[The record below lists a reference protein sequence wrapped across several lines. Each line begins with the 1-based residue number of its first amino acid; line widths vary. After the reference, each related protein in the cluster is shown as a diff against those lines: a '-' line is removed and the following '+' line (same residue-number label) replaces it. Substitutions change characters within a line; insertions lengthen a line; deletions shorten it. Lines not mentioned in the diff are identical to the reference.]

1 VTARR
6 ASAALALAIGL
17 AHLPFLASW
26 LEDIDSVNF
35 ALGVRDFDVAAHRPH
50 PPGYP
55 VYIAVGKVTA
65 AVVGMVSGESPQSAI
80 EARALSIVSLL
91 AAVVAVFAMYRAY
104 AALAGPGEMRTASE
118 TERTRAPRPQDTES
132 SGAFPPGEVTTVDLM
147 AMAATAVALTC
158 PLLWTLA
165 VRPLSDLPGLALALV
180 SQVFLLTAWRWQTVP
195 PSGDRRLTPEM
206 TARSGRMI
214 VLGALV
220 AGLAVGMRTQ
230 ALWLTAPMLL
240 VVLVDRIGRGVAGA
254 VIGATMT
261 SAIGVL
267 AWAIPLVAVSGGLSG
282 YLTALGTQAGED
294 FGGGEMLYLNPAPR
308 MAALALAHTFVDP
321 WESIPL
327 AVVVLVL
334 AAAGLTRLL
343 WRDRRTLVAVIA
355 LALPYAVFHL
365 LFQDTSFTRYAAPLV
380 PVVAFAAVHGL
391 RLVHAAAVPAGAA
404 VLSVWAMVIAGPV
417 VVRYAASPAPA
428 VLAVAV
434 MNAEAA
440 EVHAEALAMHQT
452 FVRPLEA
459 EQVDVPQLPAPP
471 RREWLELARF
481 WTDGHDGPLWFLA
494 DPRRTDFALVDPR
507 SRTDITQFRWAPS
520 THRVLGGM
528 RPAAAD
534 WIRFSNPRWFAET
547 GWSLT
552 PETAGMARLMGRG
565 PHLEPI
571 VARVRRSPGPMR
583 VLVGG
588 RNLAAP
594 GDPAVRITLAID
606 ERAVESWEVAPGFF
620 LKVIDVPAGVLDG
633 AGRFAALTIQARP
646 VTGEVPIPTA
656 IEQFDIQPPGT
667 VMWGF
672 DEGWHEAEYTPQ
684 LGVWRWTSE
693 RASLRVVDARS
704 IVRVRLEIERPLRYF
719 DAPSQVRA
727 LVGGREIAA
736 STIGED
742 GAWSFDVDGNALREA
757 GDEIVI
763 ETTQTF
769 VPAERAGGPDRRR
782 LGLRVF
788 KVVVEEVGLR

>member
-1 VTARR
+1 MTVRR
-6 ASAALALAIGL
+6 ASVALALAIGL

-35 ALGVRDFDVAAHRPH
+35 ALGLRDFDIAAHRPH

-55 VYIAVGKVTA
+55 VYIAVGKVMAT
-65 AVVGMVSGESPQSAI
+65 VVGAVSGGSSQSAI

-91 AAVVAVFAMYRAY
+91 AAVLATFAMHRAY
-104 AALAGPGEMRTASE
+104 AALGRRNGDSGEGNPE
-118 TERTRAPRPQDTES
+118 GLPLQTRGGDPSGSPQ
-132 SGAFPPGEVTTVDLM
+132 TTVDVM
-147 AMAATAVALTC
+147 AIGATALALTC

-180 SQVFLLTAWRWQTVP
+180 SQACLLTAWRWQAVP
-195 PSGDRRLTPEM
+195 AGGDRRLTPEV

-220 AGLAVGMRTQ
+220 AGLAVGMRSQ

-261 SAIGVL
+261 FAIGSL
-267 AWAIPLVAVSGGLSG
+267 AWAIPLVVASGGLSG

-308 MAALALAHTFVDP
+308 LVALGLVHTFVDP
-321 WESIPL
+321 WESVPL
-327 AVVVLVL
+327 AAVVLVL
-334 AAAGLTRLL
+334 AGVGLIRLL
-343 WRDRRTLVAVIA
+343 VKDRRTLVAVTA
-355 LALPYAVFHL
+355 LGVPYCVFHL

-380 PVVAFAAVHGL
+380 PVVAFVAIQGL
-391 RLVHAAAVPAGAA
+391 CLVHRAAVPLGAA
-404 VLSVWAMVIAGPV
+404 VLSVWAIAIAAPITAQ
-417 VVRYAASPAPA
+417 YAASPAPA
-428 VLAVAV
+428 LLALGA
-434 MNAEAA
+434 MTAEAGPG
-440 EVHAEALAMHQT
+440 VPEALGMHQT

-459 EQVDVPQLPAPP
+459 EQVDIPRLPAPP

-481 WTDGHDGPLWFLA
+481 WTDGHKGQLWFLA
-494 DPRRTDFALVDPR
+494 DPRRTDLALVDPH
-507 SRTDITQFRWAPS
+507 SRTNVTPFRWAPS
-520 THRVLGGM
+520 VHRVLGGM

-534 WIRFSNPRWFAET
+534 WIRFATPRWFVET

-571 VARVRRSPGPMR
+571 VARVRRSPDAMR
-583 VLVGG
+583 VLIGG

-594 GDPAVRITLAID
+594 GDPSVRVTLAVDDRPI
-606 ERAVESWEVAPGFF
+606 ESWEVPPGFF
-620 LKVIDVPAGVLDG
+620 LRTPDLPAGVLGGDG
-633 AGRFAALTIQARP
+633 DFAALTVQAAP
-646 VTGEVPIPTA
+646 VTGEAPIPTA
-656 IEQFDIQPPGT
+656 IEQFDLQPPGT
-667 VMWGF
+667 LMWGF
-672 DEGWHEAEYTPQ
+672 GEGWHEAEYTPRI
-684 LGVWRWTSE
+684 GVWHWTSE
-693 RASLRVVDARS
+693 RARLRVVDAAS
-704 IVRVRLEIERPLRYF
+704 TVRVRLEMETPLRYF

-727 LVGGREIAA
+727 LVGGREVAA
-736 STIGED
+736 SSIGGD
-742 GAWSFDVDGNALREA
+742 GAWSFDVEADALRSG

-769 VPAERAGGPDRRR
+769 VPAERSGGADRRR

-788 KVVVEEVGLR
+788 TVSIEEVGLR